1 MATPPDAVVS
11 RLGFINAA
19 SDASFAQDT
28 ALFLKV
34 FAGEVL
40 TAFVTKNIMLEL
52 SQVKHITSGKSAQF
66 PATWKASSGYH
77 TPGTE
82 VVSTAIKHNEKIINI
97 DGLLLAS
104 AFIANIDEA
113 MNHYEVR
120 SKYAKELGIELSSQM
135 DKRLIRLG
143 VLAARASSNF
153 SGGDGFGGTQLTNAA
168 YDTTADV
175 LVQGL
180 FDAGEAMDDKD
191 VPEEGRWA
199 ILRPRHYNLLVQSA
213 RGINRDWNPGK
224 DNGSYM
230 DGKIMRVN
238 GIGIKKSNHLP
249 YAGVV
254 AAVTGEQNTYSGTFT
269 NTTGLVFH
277 EEAVGTVKLM
287 DLAMESEYEIRRQ
300 GTLMVAK
307 YACGHGILRPEC
319 AVELAKA

>member
-1 MATPPDAVVS
+1 MAAPDAVVS

-19 SDASFAQDT
+19 SGGSYDQDT
-28 ALFLKV
+28 ALFLKQ

-40 TAFVTKNIMLEL
+40 TAFVTKNLMLEL
-52 SQVKHITSGKSAQF
+52 TQVKHITSGKSAQF
-66 PATWKASSGYH
+66 PATWKATAGYH
-77 TPGTE
+77 TPGAE

-97 DGLLLAS
+97 DGLLLSS

-120 SKYAKELGIELSSQM
+120 SKYAKELGNELANQM
-135 DKRLIRLG
+135 DKRLIRLTI
-143 VLAARASSNF
+143 LASRAASNF
-153 SGGDGFGGTQLTNAA
+153 SGGDGFGGSTLVNAG
-168 YDTTADV
+168 YDTTADI

-180 FDAGEAMDDKD
+180 FDAGQALDEKD
-191 VPEEGRWA
+191 IPEEGRWA
-199 ILRPRHYNLLVQSA
+199 MLRPKHYNLLVQSA
-213 RGINRDWNPGK
+213 RGLNKDWNPGK

-238 GIGIKKSNHLP
+238 GIGIRKTNHYP
-249 YAGVV
+249 TAGVI
-254 AAVTGEQNTYSGTFT
+254 AAVTGENNTYNGTFT
-269 NTTGLVFH
+269 NSTGLVFH